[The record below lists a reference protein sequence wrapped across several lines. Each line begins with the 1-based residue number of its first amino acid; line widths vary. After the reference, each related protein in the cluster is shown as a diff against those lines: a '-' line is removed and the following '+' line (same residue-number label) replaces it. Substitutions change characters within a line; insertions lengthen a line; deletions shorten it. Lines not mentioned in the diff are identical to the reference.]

1 MPILAQHLAYPS
13 LDQGHPGPLQIIA
26 QGPVEGLP
34 VEQILLIELQVLAIP
49 VHLPRRGCDDF
60 VQGTPQ
66 TGMAQALKYPLRN
79 PFNGRETTPLGH
91 HRDRIAQAPQA
102 DGGGRAGRA
111 GTEDQDTRIS
121 HARLRGAQG
130 R

>member
-1 MPILAQHLAYPS
+1 MPSSAQHLAYPAF
-13 LDQGHPGPLQIIA
+13 DQGHPGPLQIIA

-49 VHLPRRGCDDF
+49 AHLPCRRCSYF

-66 TGMAQALKYPLRN
+66 TGVTQALKYPLRN
-79 PFNGRETTPLGH
+79 PFNGREATPLGH

-111 GTEDQDTRIS
+111 GTENQDPRIS
-121 HARLRGAQG
+121 HARLRGAQV